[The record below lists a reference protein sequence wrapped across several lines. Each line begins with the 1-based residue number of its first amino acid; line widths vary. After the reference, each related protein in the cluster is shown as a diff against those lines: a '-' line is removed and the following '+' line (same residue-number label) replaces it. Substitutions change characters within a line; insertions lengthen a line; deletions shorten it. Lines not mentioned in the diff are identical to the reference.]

1 MSDYLK
7 TLTGESKERYV
18 EKLTTLGF
26 SNIELDDPYLYV
38 KSAPKSAIQ
47 SNHAEGS
54 IWIDDITKWPIVEFG
69 SVYVYL
75 IDTPGPFTRDNMRA
89 YKSLEAYNF
98 FVSGWVQTCFMRT
111 SKTGYCIVRAKVNRS
126 QAVTDKPHE
135 AWVGIRMKDGNIECG
150 HCTCMAG

>member
-26 SNIELDDPYLYV
+26 TNIELNDPYLNV
-38 KSAPKSAIQ
+38 KSVQKGANQ
-47 SNHAEGS
+47 SSAEGS

-75 IDTPGPFTRDNMRA
+75 SDTPGPFTRDNMRA

-98 FVSGWVQTCFMRT
+98 FVSGWVQTCLMRT
-111 SKTGYCIVRAKVNRS
+111 SKNRFLHTKGKS
-126 QAVTDKPHE
+126 EQITSRYRQTPRSMGRH
-135 AWVGIRMKDGNIECG
+135 
-150 HCTCMAG
+150 T